1 MNNHLRTFDHQL
13 VSVHSPTNWSF
24 LVLCTHSA
32 IHGLLLMGF
41 TLYQFVQP
49 LFLNSDIWVYA
60 YLCLFVSL
68 SVDFMYFY
76 FYEKIKNRR
85 FLCWSFLFF
94 DAIWMTVCLSAVMP
108 ILYSVLIFVYLL
120 QIASA
125 GLMGGYKGAF
135 IQGIWVSILLSWVLI
150 LAQPGVHAS
159 LTMPFI
165 LNNTAFV
172 LVAGLSGFFGQQV
185 EHLNWSLL
193 KAGTAIQNL
202 SHLNERIVGSIH
214 MGLFILDEDLH
225 VVHSNKAAQQLLN
238 LPTGFSCAVQDVF
251 PKLAQHISSG
261 QVKNSNQLETEYG
274 QELNKKNIEIFIS
287 PFEEKEQKN
296 DDWWTYTASKP
307 SKETQKYL
315 VLFQDCTHL
324 REMEHKVREKEKF
337 SSIGKMAAGIA
348 HEIRNPLS
356 SISGSI
362 QLLDLHNRNQS
373 ENKRLMDIT
382 LSEVSRLNRIISDFL
397 DYTVDEKSIMV
408 DSHIET
414 LSVNSILEELLD
426 HVRVNSR
433 WEHITHHFTL
443 QAQGLIQASTDRLKQ
458 IFLNLIKNACE
469 AMEGQPNGHL
479 EIASFDDNEW
489 IVVQIK
495 DNGSGI
501 NKKELSHIFDP
512 FYSRKGHGRRS
523 TGLGL
528 SIAHKLISAYG
539 GHISFQNRQMSQA
552 EMKEK
557 AINSSTNTLLNS
569 KTDKETDIQNSV
581 STKGTICTVRFP
593 IHSVFVPGEM
603 AQTKSA

>member
-1 MNNHLRTFDHQL
+1 M
-13 VSVHSPTNWSF
+13 
-24 LVLCTHSA
+24 
-32 IHGLLLMGF
+32 
-41 TLYQFVQP
+41 
-49 LFLNSDIWVYA
+49 WVYA
-60 YLCLFVSL
+60 YLYLFISL
-68 SVDFMYFY
+68 SIDFLYFY
-76 FYEKIKNRR
+76 FHEKIKNRQ
-85 FLCWSFLFF
+85 FLCGLFLFF
-94 DAIWMTVCLSAVMP
+94 DAIWMTLCLSAVMP
-108 ILYSVLIFVYLL
+108 VLYSVLIFVYLL

-125 GLMGGYKGAF
+125 GLIGGYKGAF
-135 IQGIWVSILLSWVLI
+135 VQGLWVSILFSWVLI

-159 LTMPFI
+159 LVMPFI
-165 LNNTAFV
+165 LNNTAFI

-193 KAGTAIQNL
+193 KAGTAVHNL
-202 SHLNERIVGSIH
+202 SHLNERIVGSIK

-238 LPTGFSCAVQDVF
+238 LPTSFSCAVQDVF

-261 QVKNSNQLETEYG
+261 QIKKSNQLETEYG

-296 DDWWTYTASKP
+296 DDWWTQAAPTSSSDTK
-307 SKETQKYL
+307 KYL

-324 REMEHKVREKEKF
+324 REMEHKIKEKEKF

-362 QLLDLHNRNQS
+362 QLLDLQNRNQS
-373 ENKRLMDIT
+373 ENKRLMDIA
-382 LSEVSRLNRIISDFL
+382 LNEVSRLNRIIGDFL
-397 DYTVDEKSIMV
+397 DYTVDEKSVMG
-408 DSHIET
+408 DSRIET

-433 WEHITHHFTL
+433 WGHITHHFTL
-443 QAQGLIQASTDRLKQ
+443 QAHGLIQASADRLKQ

-469 AMEGQPNGHL
+469 AMEGQSSGHL

-489 IVVQIK
+489 VVVQIK
-495 DNGSGI
+495 DNGSGL
-501 NKKELSHIFDP
+501 KEKDIPHIFDP
-512 FYSRKGHGRRS
+512 FYSKKGHGRRG

-539 GHISFQNRQMSQA
+539 GHISFQNRELDSTD
-552 EMKEK
+552 EDEKEV
-557 AINSSTNTLLNS
+557 NLSTETLPNS
-569 KTDKETDIQNSV
+569 KADKEIKNQNSV
-581 STKGTICTVRFP
+581 SANKGTICTIRLP

-603 AQTKSA
+603 AQVKSA